1 MRGYFFAAQG
11 GAALLG
17 CHSIFRNQSFDCI
30 PAKRSPTDAGKYR
43 ILVQVIAFSQ
53 PATQYCRSFF
63 AKRCCALLS
72 ALSYALHVGT
82 GSQYDVLPAKSNQFR
97 NPQASL
103 DGHDEKGSISAADPS
118 RKVRCCDQSIDFFA
132 LEKLDKPTLIA
143 LVWYGEDAL
152 AEQRIISST
161 FSGSTEGT
169 KAHEVAPQ
177 ICGTTLQDGVAR

>member
-1 MRGYFFAAQG
+1 
-11 GAALLG
+11 
-17 CHSIFRNQSFDCI
+17 
-30 PAKRSPTDAGKYR
+30 
-43 ILVQVIAFSQ
+43 VQVIAFSQ

-152 AEQRIISST
+152 AEQRMGGFFQGNVSKEGMDCRQPYISSA
-161 FSGSTEGT
+161 SGIPTISFEMIEELTDEGRIEIL
-169 KAHEVAPQ
+169 K
-177 ICGTTLQDGVAR
+177 